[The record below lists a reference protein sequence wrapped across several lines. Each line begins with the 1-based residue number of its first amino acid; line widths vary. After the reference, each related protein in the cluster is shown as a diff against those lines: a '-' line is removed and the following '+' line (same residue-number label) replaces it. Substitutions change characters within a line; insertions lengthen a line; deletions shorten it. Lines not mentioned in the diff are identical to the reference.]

1 MKTLKVGICGWGN
14 VATGMFNAIES
25 NNNYITKAG
34 VDINIACIGARRDN
48 PKCNPGA
55 TPIFRD
61 IFDIPEQDIDVVV
74 ELIGGVEV
82 ARELILKSIRAGK
95 HVITANKAVIF
106 NHGDEIFAEANKN
119 KVKVLFEAAVCA
131 GTPIVKMLKEE
142 LAPNKIK
149 KISGMLNGTSNFILS
164 NMEEGNEFDDTLELA
179 QKEGYAEPDP
189 SFDIEGVDAAHK
201 IGLLSSIAYGSS
213 LPPKDFYIEGITKI
227 DKKDFIYAEMLG
239 YTIKHLAIS
248 EDSEDKIELRAHPAL
263 VSKKSY
269 LANLKGVRNGI
280 EVDTDLIGKIH
291 IAGSG
296 AGQESTA
303 SGLISD
309 IIHLANSNE
318 DILNVVSSINQ
329 KPIKDFGEFSFQ
341 YYFFIEAED
350 NPGVM
355 ASITTRLAEESIGIE
370 SMVQKDELGKNI
382 VPIILITDIFKED
395 KLEGIKDKILSLD
408 VIKNLRT
415 IRIESTD

>member
-201 IGLLSSIAYGSS
+201 IGLLSSIAYGSP

-248 EDSEDKIELRAHPAL
+248 EDNEDKIELRAHPAL

-408 VIKNLRT
+408 TIKNLRT

>member
-227 DKKDFIYAEMLG
+227 DKKDFIYAAMLG

-248 EDSEDKIELRAHPAL
+248 EDNEDKIELRAHPAL

-408 VIKNLRT
+408 AIKNLRT

>member
-106 NHGDEIFAEANKN
+106 NHGDEILAEANKN

-201 IGLLSSIAYGSS
+201 IGLLSSIAYGSP

-408 VIKNLRT
+408 TIKNLRT

>member
-248 EDSEDKIELRAHPAL
+248 EDNEDKIELRAHPAL

-355 ASITTRLAEESIGIE
+355 ASITTRLA
-370 SMVQKDELGKNI
+370 
-382 VPIILITDIFKED
+382 
-395 KLEGIKDKILSLD
+395 
-408 VIKNLRT
+408 
-415 IRIESTD
+415 

>member
-201 IGLLSSIAYGSS
+201 IGLLSSIAYGSP

-408 VIKNLRT
+408 TIKNLRT

>member
-395 KLEGIKDKILSLD
+395 KLEGIKNKILSLD
-408 VIKNLRT
+408 TIKNLRT